1 MSKGRYNV
9 LDGFMLVDA
18 AEAEAPGEVTAVALK
33 GQLLDGF
40 EEGDMQYFE
49 HLKIMDLSDNF
60 LADLAPLALL
70 ESLTHLFAPGNV
82 LRHIDLHHGP
92 FHQLE
97 TLDLSFNHLEGDCL
111 DVLGEFPRLK
121 SLDLSNN
128 RLGPLPADLV
138 GFPALEVLKL
148 NRCGLAAEG
157 LGSLMALGKLRKLH
171 ARENPLAA
179 VPPLAGGGDGPSFK
193 ALELL
198 DLSHCR
204 IARKADVGGVTEL
217 PRLKTLVLTGN
228 PCCGAA
234 DFAAGGPGALPCN
247 IVTAE
252 DQPRKPGL
260 GKFYSLRAAAKGMP
274 KISEDVSIGKS
285 SSLAFLPKD
294 RLDRAFEKVY
304 EEIEELGEEIVEKEM
319 EEREELREEEEL
331 SPQRAAEE
339 AAGRRLSLTE
349 IMALN
354 AAGGPYVGGDPTFLT
369 RAAGGGGDDADDG
382 GPGPAPWDREAG
394 GAGAEAGGEAS
405 PEAGAAAGEEEDPTV
420 QLAHRLGMDVGGLAA
435 VAPMRQGTDA
445 KAAINALKFAL
456 EHPLASE
463 SNETSFTYE
472 RLTQAAL
479 HRRAAT
485 QRSQK
490 AATASAKEYHVTRIE
505 SIETLLEKMKSRV
518 EAVRQNIKAA
528 KQSEEA
534 AKQFLDASARSIKHL
549 QFDAP
554 EPDPAKPASAAAALG
569 YA

>member
-18 AEAEAPGEVTAVALK
+18 AEAEAPEEVTAVTLK

-82 LRHIDLHHGP
+82 LRHVDLHHGP

-128 RLGPLPADLV
+128 GLGPLPADLV

-179 VPPLAGGGDGPSFK
+179 VPPLDGGGDGPFK

-204 IARKADVGGVTEL
+204 IARKADVVGVTEL

-228 PCCGAA
+228 ACCGAA

-252 DQPRKPGL
+252 DQPRKPVL

-274 KISEDVSIGKS
+274 KISEDVSIGKN

-304 EEIEELGEEIVEKEM
+304 EEIEELGEEIVEKEI
-319 EEREELREEEEL
+319 EEREELREDEEL
-331 SPQRAAEE
+331 SPAAQRAAEE

-354 AAGGPYVGGDPTFLT
+354 AGGGPDGEEDPTFLT
-369 RAAGGGGDDADDG
+369 RAAGGGGADG
-382 GPGPAPWDREAG
+382 AGGPAPWDREAG

-420 QLAHRLGMDVGGLAA
+420 QLAHRLGMDVRGLAA

-490 AATASAKEYHVTRIE
+490 AATTSAKEYHVNRIE
-505 SIETLLEKMKSRV
+505 SIETLLENMKSRV

-549 QFDAP
+549 QFDAL